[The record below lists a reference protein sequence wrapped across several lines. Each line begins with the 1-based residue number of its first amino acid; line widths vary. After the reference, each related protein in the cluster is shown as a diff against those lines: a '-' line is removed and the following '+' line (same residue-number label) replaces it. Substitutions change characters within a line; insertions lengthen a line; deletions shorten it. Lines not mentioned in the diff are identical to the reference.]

1 MSKLAPTPDRLAEQE
16 SDPGLE
22 RVSSSPKPDQ
32 PSRSR
37 RFTQA
42 GGERLQRPVPGS
54 GPRHGVPAAQL
65 YEAGRVMAFR
75 KISYLIPSCDGCG
88 LAWSFYDPACAEG
101 IPPHFASRAA
111 ALAQLEADYG
121 WQIVRL
127 CRVWPLMACRRCA
140 AAGVIPAI
148 LGRRW
153 LLA

>member
-1 MSKLAPTPDRLAEQE
+1 
-16 SDPGLE
+16 
-22 RVSSSPKPDQ
+22 
-32 PSRSR
+32 
-37 RFTQA
+37 
-42 GGERLQRPVPGS
+42 
-54 GPRHGVPAAQL
+54 
-65 YEAGRVMAFR
+65 MAFR

-127 CRVWPLMACRRCA
+127 CRVWSLMACRRCA
-140 AAGVIPAI
+140 AAGVIPAT

-153 LLA
+153 LLAVAGWVRRYVPFGPVLARMPPGIGPAHPESVQAVLPPEQEALLAEIDDELFPDQ

>member
-1 MSKLAPTPDRLAEQE
+1 
-16 SDPGLE
+16 
-22 RVSSSPKPDQ
+22 
-32 PSRSR
+32 
-37 RFTQA
+37 
-42 GGERLQRPVPGS
+42 
-54 GPRHGVPAAQL
+54 
-65 YEAGRVMAFR
+65 MAFR

-140 AAGVIPAI
+140 AAGVIPAT

-153 LLA
+153 LLAVAGWVRRYVPFGPVLRRMPTGVGPAHPESVEAVLPPEQEALLAEIDDELFPDQ

>member
-1 MSKLAPTPDRLAEQE
+1 
-16 SDPGLE
+16 
-22 RVSSSPKPDQ
+22 
-32 PSRSR
+32 
-37 RFTQA
+37 
-42 GGERLQRPVPGS
+42 
-54 GPRHGVPAAQL
+54 
-65 YEAGRVMAFR
+65 MAFR

-140 AAGVIPAI
+140 AAGVIPAT

-153 LLA
+153 LLAVAGWVRRYVPFGPVPRRMPAGIGPAHPESLEAVLPPEQEALLAEIDDELFPDL

>member
-1 MSKLAPTPDRLAEQE
+1 
-16 SDPGLE
+16 
-22 RVSSSPKPDQ
+22 
-32 PSRSR
+32 
-37 RFTQA
+37 
-42 GGERLQRPVPGS
+42 
-54 GPRHGVPAAQL
+54 
-65 YEAGRVMAFR
+65 MALR

-140 AAGVIPAI
+140 AAGVIPAT

-153 LLA
+153 LLAVAGWVRRYVPFGSVLRRMPAGVGPGHPESVEAVLPPEQEALLAEIDDELFPDL